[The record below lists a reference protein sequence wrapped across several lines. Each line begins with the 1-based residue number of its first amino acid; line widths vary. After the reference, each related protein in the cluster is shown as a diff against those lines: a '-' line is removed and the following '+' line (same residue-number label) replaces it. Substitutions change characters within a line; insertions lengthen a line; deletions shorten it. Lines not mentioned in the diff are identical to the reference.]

1 MYHIGGIVREA
12 TQVPGRDLVVGA
24 ELLGVQPLPL
34 VAGVQQPPGV
44 LGVVG
49 LVEDDLPG
57 KPQVVDAGC
66 EGEDRETDGHQ
77 PSGQPVPELPV
88 FKSLDSRH
96 HADSLR
102 GSATRCSVAKADWG
116 AGEAGQ

>member
-1 MYHIGGIVREA
+1 MKPLRSPAAILSS
-12 TQVPGRDLVVGA
+12 VPN
-24 ELLGVQPLPL
+24 
-34 VAGVQQPPGV
+34 
-44 LGVVG
+44 
-49 LVEDDLPG
+49 G

-116 AGEAGQ
+116 AGEAGQWVHGPDAGVVWRRVVSGRRSRGGVAGNCVNGVTV